1 MVACKLTK
9 EVVFLNKA
17 EIEKLKKNAE
27 EAFELKELWYE
38 KLEQAEL
45 ILISARK
52 SRDLY
57 LTELNAL
64 EDKRDWEYE
73 VVKSSSRFYQEVWEE
88 FEEFRNYKNSQIDL
102 LRLKCETEHAL
113 MTECFDKAEFA
124 YSNRD
129 KHEASIYRSEGY
141 EHKRRLTELHGE
153 ISRCEREIKDAK
165 AEAEK
170 KASKDDFEAFLK
182 AEKALQEGRIHYD
195 VALEEFKKFQKERDV
210 AQAEYDFACAT
221 YDRIKKTLEGAATD

>member
-1 MVACKLTK
+1 M
-9 EVVFLNKA
+9 VFLNKA

-27 EAFELKELWYE
+27 EAFELKELWHE

-45 ILISARK
+45 VLISARK

-88 FEEFRNYKNSQIDL
+88 FEDFRNYKNSQIDL

-165 AEAEK
+165 AEAENERPQPSRVV
-170 KASKDDFEAFLK
+170 AGTRIATLLDRLPRA
-182 AEKALQEGRIHYD
+182 ARALVRHRRCGRLAL
-195 VALEEFKKFQKERDV
+195 ALEPFWL
-210 AQAEYDFACAT
+210 ACSEMMGT
-221 YDRIKKTLEGAATD
+221 PHRWRLT